1 MRDRGRVNRIIMRK
15 IIEYCEQIESLI
27 DRFGATFEQFKSD
40 KAFQLSCSMCVV
52 QIGELT
58 KRLSDDFRAEHSDIP
73 WHAIKAMRNVLV
85 HDYEDVNLE
94 SAWNDLTRS
103 VPELKRQLEEILS
116 AEE

>member
-15 IIEYCEQIESLI
+15 IIEYCEQVESLI
-27 DRFGATFEQFKSD
+27 ERFGATFEQFKSD

-85 HDYEDVNLE
+85 HDYEDINLE